1 MARMYQIYYQRME
14 MKFWEPYFVI
24 CKTFLLLAAALVCAS
39 AGWAQKSAETIS
51 TVVIDSAPKK
61 LYSELYFDEN
71 SNQFMVEIYE
81 EPQEGENLI
90 HFRSFKN
97 GKIIGRKSQALA
109 EAHNFTFFIDE
120 SEQRL
125 MREESADLLYKV
137 LKKVLEES
145 DQKLKSKLEE
155 MFDQEKM
162 AKSLSEKIKTP
173 DNQIRSMADQISEQ
187 ITFDG
192 GTISDM
198 ATRISK
204 EIEPPDEQISEM
216 ATRISKEIKTPD
228 EQISEM
234 ATRISKE
241 IKVPDEQ
248 IAGMAGQISDQITF
262 DGGAISDM
270 ASRISKE
277 IKTPDEQIANMA
289 TRISK
294 EIKTPDEQITTMA
307 DLISKKIKTPD
318 EQIATMADK
327 ISKKIKTPDEQIA
340 TMADQISEKIT
351 FDGGTISDMATRI
364 SKEIETPDEQI
375 AVMASRISK
384 EIKTPDE
391 QISTMAEQI
400 SQQIKTPEARVN
412 EESLALT
419 LAIKL
424 TQDENLVAAKIPP
437 YADLLSQVT
446 ESNEQQDYEKAI
458 DILDEDIADRT
469 PDEQR
474 KALKISGL
482 MSVLVASKKLKR
494 AISTIDDYDLPDDP
508 GLREVSAALSEWL
521 SNNIVSE

>member
-1 MARMYQIYYQRME
+1 MALMYQIYYQRLE

-39 AGWAQKSAETIS
+39 AVWAQKSAETIS

-204 EIEPPDEQISEM
+204 EIETPDEQISEM

-241 IKVPDEQ
+241 IK
-248 IAGMAGQISDQITF
+248 
-262 DGGAISDM
+262 
-270 ASRISKE
+270 
-277 IKTPDEQIANMA
+277 TPDEQIANMA
-289 TRISK
+289 
-294 EIKTPDEQITTMA
+294 DQ
-307 DLISKKIKTPD
+307 
-318 EQIATMADK
+318 

-508 GLREVSAALSEWL
+508 GLREVSATLSVWL
-521 SNNIVSE
+521 SNNLVSE

>member
-1 MARMYQIYYQRME
+1 ME
-14 MKFWEPYFVI
+14 MKFWKPSFVI

-61 LYSELYFDEN
+61 LYSELYFDDN

-204 EIEPPDEQISEM
+204 EIETPDEQISEM

-241 IKVPDEQ
+241 IKTPDEQ
-248 IAGMAGQISDQITF
+248 IAVMADQISDQITF

-294 EIKTPDEQITTMA
+294 EIKTPDEQI
-307 DLISKKIKTPD
+307 
-318 EQIATMADK
+318 
-327 ISKKIKTPDEQIA
+327 
-340 TMADQISEKIT
+340 
-351 FDGGTISDMATRI
+351 
-364 SKEIETPDEQI
+364 
-375 AVMASRISK
+375 AVMATRISK